1 MGSVHAFE
9 FLSEVTISLRESML
23 RYPTGGI
30 TMRRIL
36 AAAVVLAA
44 VLALS
49 ETLRSQGGDERE
61 APPAGLDDPR
71 PIQAVD
77 AVFTEEMTWMEVR
90 DAIRAGKTTAI
101 VATGGLEQ
109 NGPHVATGKHN
120 FVLRST
126 TEAIARKL
134 GNALVSPIVPFVP
147 EGSIDPPSGHM
158 WYAGTISLRE
168 ETFQALLRDVCAS
181 LKQHGFLDI
190 VLIGDSGGNARGMQ
204 ATADSLNEK
213 WRNGPTRVSR
223 RRVLRAG
230 HLELRRAETH
240 GHRAATGRE
249 SATRD
254 AVHTDF
260 HYESMVALVDPKH
273 IRMDER
279 IRAGR
284 FEVYGVEL
292 GPLEKTLAAAR
303 HLVDYRAD
311 ITVEAIR
318 KAMAAAGR

>member
-1 MGSVHAFE
+1 
-9 FLSEVTISLRESML
+9 
-23 RYPTGGI
+23 
-30 TMRRIL
+30 MRRIQ
-36 AAAVVLAA
+36 ATAFVFAAVV
-44 VLALS
+44 ALP
-49 ETLRSQGGDERE
+49 ETLRSQGGEGR
-61 APPAGLDDPR
+61 PAGLDAPR
-71 PIQAVD
+71 PIEAVD
-77 AVFTEEMTWMEVR
+77 TVFTEEMTWMDVR

-158 WYAGTISLRE
+158 WYPGTISLRE
-168 ETFQALLRDVCAS
+168 ETFQALLRDICAS

-190 VLIGDSGGNARGMQ
+190 VLIGDSGGNGRGMQ
-204 ATADSLNEK
+204 ATADSLNEE
-213 WRNGPTRVSR
+213 WRDGPTRVYHVAEYYEQDIWSYD
-223 RRVLRAG
+223 
-230 HLELRRAETH
+230 ELKRM
-240 GHRAATGRE
+240 GIVQQPDVK

-254 AVHTDF
+254 RVHTDF
-260 HYESMVALVDPKH
+260 HYESMVALLDPKH

-292 GPLEKTLAAAR
+292 GPIEKTLAAAR

-318 KAMAAAGR
+318 KAMAAAGH

>member
-1 MGSVHAFE
+1 
-9 FLSEVTISLRESML
+9 
-23 RYPTGGI
+23 
-30 TMRRIL
+30 MRRIL
-36 AAAVVLAA
+36 AAAGFVAVAA
-44 VLALS
+44 SS
-49 ETLRSQGGDERE
+49 ETLTSQ

-71 PIQAVD
+71 PIEALD
-77 AVFTEEMTWMEVR
+77 TVFTEEMTWMEVR

-120 FVLRST
+120 YVLRST

-158 WYAGTISLRE
+158 RYPGTISLRE
-168 ETFQALLRDVCAS
+168 ETFQALLKDVCAS
-181 LKQHGFLDI
+181 LKQHGFLNI

-204 ATADSLNEK
+204 ATADSLNGE
-213 WRNGPTRVSR
+213 WRRGPTRVYHVSEYYEQDIWSYD
-223 RRVLRAG
+223 
-230 HLELRRAETH
+230 ELKRM
-240 GHRAATGRE
+240 GIVQLPDVK

-260 HYESMVALVDPKH
+260 HYESMVALVDPRH
-273 IRMDER
+273 IRMDQR
-279 IRAGR
+279 IRAGQ
-284 FEVYGVEL
+284 FEVYGVAL
-292 GPLEKTLAAAR
+292 APIEKTLTAAR

>member
-1 MGSVHAFE
+1 
-9 FLSEVTISLRESML
+9 
-23 RYPTGGI
+23 
-30 TMRRIL
+30 MRRIVST
-36 AAAVVLAA
+36 AGVFAAVV
-44 VLALS
+44 ALS
-49 ETLRSQGGDERE
+49 ETLRSQGGGGRE
-61 APPAGLDDPR
+61 APPAELDAPR
-71 PIQAVD
+71 PIEALD
-77 AVFTEEMTWMEVR
+77 TVFTEEMTWMEVR

-147 EGSIDPPSGHM
+147 EGSIAPPSGHM
-158 WYAGTISLRE
+158 WYPGTISLRE
-168 ETFQALLRDVCAS
+168 ETFQALLRDVCGS

-190 VLIGDSGGNARGMQ
+190 VLIGDSGGNTRGMQ
-204 ATADSLNEK
+204 ATANSLDEE
-213 WRNGPTRVSR
+213 WRDGPTRVYHVAEYYQQDIWSYD
-223 RRVLRAG
+223 
-230 HLELRRAETH
+230 ELKRM
-240 GHRAATGRE
+240 GIVQQPDVK

-273 IRMDER
+273 IRMDQR

-284 FEVYGVEL
+284 FEVYGIEL
-292 GPLEKTLAAAR
+292 GPIEKTLAAAR

-311 ITVEAIR
+311 ITVDAIR
-318 KAMAAAGR
+318 KAMAAVGR

>member
-1 MGSVHAFE
+1 
-9 FLSEVTISLRESML
+9 ML
-23 RYPTGGI
+23 RSPDGGI
-30 TMRRIL
+30 IMRRIL
-36 AAAVVLAA
+36 AAAGVFVAG
-44 VLALS
+44 VALS
-49 ETLRSQGGDERE
+49 ETLLSQ

-71 PIQAVD
+71 PIDAVD
-77 AVFTEEMTWMEVR
+77 TVFTEEMTWMEVR

-109 NGPHVATGKHN
+109 NGPHVVTGKHN

-126 TEAIARKL
+126 SEAIARKL

-158 WYAGTISLRE
+158 RYPGTISLRE
-168 ETFQALLRDVCAS
+168 ETFQALLRDICAS

-190 VLIGDSGGNARGMQ
+190 ALIGDSGGNARGMQ
-204 ATADSLNEK
+204 ATADSLNGE
-213 WRNGPTRVSR
+213 WRDGPARVYHVAEYYEEDIWSYD
-223 RRVLRAG
+223 
-230 HLELRRAETH
+230 ELKRM
-240 GHRAATGRE
+240 GIVQQPDVK

-260 HYESMVALVDPKH
+260 HYESMAALVDPKH
-273 IRMDER
+273 IRMDQR
-279 IRAGR
+279 IRAGK

-292 GPLEKTLAAAR
+292 GPIEKTLAAGR